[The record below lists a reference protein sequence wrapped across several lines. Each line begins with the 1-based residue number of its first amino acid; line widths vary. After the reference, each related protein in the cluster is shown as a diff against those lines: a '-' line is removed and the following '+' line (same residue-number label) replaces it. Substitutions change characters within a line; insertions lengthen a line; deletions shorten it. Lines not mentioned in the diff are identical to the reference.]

1 MYFMAKSY
9 AEKLNWMK
17 TIQSILTQ
25 NIQHDP
31 MFADNR
37 TALANTLIDEYN
49 RRHCQQWEPSGR
61 ISFKSIEE
69 SSSAKVSTNSST
81 YTQVNW
87 WKLLPELISSSES
100 EAGKNQGKEDA
111 PIDGHNSSISV
122 KSTDSI
128 SHLVSVIQH
137 HQEEVVNSIVSLL
150 DDKSLS
156 VLSSLLTG
164 NKYQHYPIASGW
176 FYEGNPKV
184 STFSNQD
191 FIRPILLRLFLFHD
205 LLLVAI
211 VPPKESKKLTYYF
224 HIHIEDLQV
233 LDYVDSLSFSSV
245 SSLSTSSP
253 SSSVTLNT
261 TKETNQPQL
270 ITSNDQESFLTSQ
283 HQSPQQKPSSNS
295 LGIKLIDHSVKSK
308 GFFSSLWSS
317 SGGISRERILL
328 AATMEQKLSWVE
340 LLTEAIRSLK
350 NFPSSFHS
358 SRLCAPSSQQDP
370 SHVSQGSSK
379 QSQPLIRRISS
390 YGEGAWKFDERDSG
404 SEKNTE
410 TLL

>member
-69 SSSAKVSTNSST
+69 SNSVKISTNSST

-87 WKLLPELISSSES
+87 WKLLPELISSSQS
-100 EAGKNQGKEDA
+100 EAGKDQCQEGA
-111 PIDGHNSSISV
+111 PVDGHNSSISL

-128 SHLVSVIQH
+128 SHLVTVIQY
-137 HQEEVVNSIVSLL
+137 HQEEVINSIISLL

-156 VLSSLLTG
+156 VLSSLLTV

-176 FYEGNPKV
+176 FYEGNPKI

-211 VPPKESKKLTYYF
+211 VPTKESKKLTYYF
-224 HIHIEDLQV
+224 HIQIEDLQV

-245 SSLSTSSP
+245 SSLSTSS
-253 SSSVTLNT
+253 STLKT

-308 GFFSSLWSS
+308 GFLSSLWSS
-317 SGGISRERILL
+317 GGTSRERILL
-328 AATMEQKLSWVE
+328 APTMEQKLSWVE

-350 NFPSSFHS
+350 NFHSPFHS
-358 SRLCAPSSQQDP
+358 SRLCASSSQQDT

-390 YGEGAWKFDERDSG
+390 YGEGAWKFDERVSG